1 MLARLR
7 APGLHALVNAVCL
20 SLQKLIEVATG
31 ISIPA
36 QCNIGPGLYIGH
48 FGGIFIDSRCL
59 LGENCNVAQGVT
71 IGEGGRGELH
81 GVPIIGDRVHIGTN
95 ALILGKISIGND
107 AVIGP
112 GAVVMNSVPARG
124 VAVGN
129 PARVVGLT
137 GSFEF
142 VNYDNKENDPPRKL
156 ALESQLCQ
164 TSSGCKR
171 G

>member
-1 MLARLR
+1 MLAHLGMRGLR
-7 APGLHALVNAVCL
+7 FIVNIPCIL
-20 SLQKLIEVATG
+20 LQKIIEVVAG

-48 FGGIFIDSRCL
+48 FGGIFIDSACS

-81 GVPIIGDRVHIGTN
+81 GVPVIGNRVHIGAN
-95 ALILGKISIGND
+95 ALILGKITIGDD

-112 GAVVMNSVPARG
+112 GAVVMNSVPACG

-142 VNYDNKENDPPRKL
+142 VNYDNKENDPPRKA
-156 ALESQLCQ
+156 ALERQLCG
-164 TSSGCKR
+164 TASGGQR